1 MPRSMR
7 TVGVMSLMSL
17 QVTPRYHGSLEAAS
31 SCEVVFD
38 LPEAPLRT
46 ETRSMDRQ
54 MVINSFPFTS
64 NCTPHFKWQLF
75 LCSRESLWGT
85 TLYPLSILP
94 VIKVGT
100 IAHSVLL
107 WDLLISKIH
116 RDMRPPAKL
125 SYRSA
130 IHKKSGFWVRRC
142 MDLATN
148 PRRSWGRS
156 RASW

>member
-75 LCSRESLWGT
+75 LCSREFLSWTTIFSLVNI
-85 TLYPLSILP
+85 P
-94 VIKVGT
+94 
-100 IAHSVLL
+100 
-107 WDLLISKIH
+107 
-116 RDMRPPAKL
+116 
-125 SYRSA
+125 SA
-130 IHKKSGFWVRRC
+130 QFFCIC
-142 MDLATN
+142 NT
-148 PRRSWGRS
+148 
-156 RASW
+156 